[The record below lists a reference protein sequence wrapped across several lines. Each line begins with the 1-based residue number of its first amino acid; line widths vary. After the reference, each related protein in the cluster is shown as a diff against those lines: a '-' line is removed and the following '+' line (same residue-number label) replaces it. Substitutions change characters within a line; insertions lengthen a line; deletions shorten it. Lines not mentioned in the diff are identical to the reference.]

1 MLARFSRL
9 VTAAGRSAAS
19 RRRYVQSAAPL
30 ASPHA
35 KPTETT
41 SAADGEAGRPSFIDR
56 VKTQGAALLLGPFL
70 STGVRF
76 DRNLEGMN
84 VVHVGADKVVVELV
98 VHQGLANAYGTL
110 HGGATCTIVDVV
122 STMALLAIDPL
133 RAGVS
138 VDLNC
143 SFLSAAKVGE
153 KIVIEARVLRSGKK
167 LGFTEVDI
175 WKGEGA
181 AKVMVATG
189 RHTKAL

>member
-1 MLARFSRL
+1 MIARFSRL
-9 VTAAGRSAAS
+9 AATAGRSAAS
-19 RRRYVQSAAPL
+19 RGRYVQSAAPL
-30 ASPHA
+30 ASSHA
-35 KPTETT
+35 KPTGIA
-41 SAADGEAGRPSFIDR
+41 SPDDGEAGRPSFIDR

-84 VVHVGADKVVVELV
+84 VVHVGADKVVVELI

-175 WKGEGA
+175 WKGDGA

>member
-1 MLARFSRL
+1 MPPLTSSHSSN
-9 VTAAGRSAAS
+9 TAAPSTDHSEG
-19 RRRYVQSAAPL
+19 
-30 ASPHA
+30 
-35 KPTETT
+35 
-41 SAADGEAGRPSFIDR
+41 GRPSFIDR

-110 HGGATCTIVDVV
+110 HGGATCTLVDVV
-122 STMALLAIDPL
+122 STMALLAVDPL

-175 WKGEGA
+175 WKAASGEGSSR
-181 AKVMVATG
+181 VMVATG